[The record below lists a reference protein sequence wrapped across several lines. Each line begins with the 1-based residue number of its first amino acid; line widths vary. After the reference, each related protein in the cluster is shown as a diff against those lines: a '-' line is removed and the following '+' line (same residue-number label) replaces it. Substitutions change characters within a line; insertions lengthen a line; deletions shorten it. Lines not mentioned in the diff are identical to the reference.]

1 MKAIKI
7 FWWSCLIICLVLLT
21 LAVVFVVPQ
30 LAIIIGAVI
39 IFIVA
44 PLGAIIFMYNAVSE
58 S

>member
-7 FWWSCLIICLVLLT
+7 FWWSCLVICLILLVLT
-21 LAVVFVVPQ
+21 IIFVVPQ
-30 LAIIIGAVI
+30 LAIIVGAII

-44 PLGAIIFMYNAVSE
+44 PLGAIVFMYNAASE